1 MSLRDEYQLQT
12 QIDAIWAKIGCLS
25 CCEDDFGITTL
36 SPPVASPGI
45 SNPKVLFNAVTG
57 TLYYWDNDS
66 WVEYGL
72 GWYNVKAFEAQGGGF
87 IDDTAAIQ
95 AAIDAA
101 DAAGGG
107 VVYFPA
113 GTYAIYANG
122 DRQGLLIGDNTTL
135 LGNGDIS
142 ELVFHP
148 DALSSTAILNK
159 NSSGALTA
167 AQQRVGNSNIS
178 IKGIK
183 VRDTRTTEFLDIG
196 INLSGVDGFLIQDVT
211 VEDVGGYSFLIAR
224 TNDDADIG
232 NESKNGVIENIK
244 ALNFMDQGLEIWGAT
259 NVRVNNV
266 YVSGTGTTTGYGQG
280 FLAWYG
286 AQDITVNNLTVYKVD
301 AVGRNVAAIGVAGW
315 GVTPGTVTGERNT
328 QNIVLDNVNANTD
341 IALRINTIYNVDDA
355 ILRVDDVVIRNS
367 VFNGFDAAT
376 LSSDIRHIDGLR
388 IENTRFTN
396 FLGHLQFTNPGRT
409 TLQNTVSNV
418 DINNCVFEG
427 GESLEAFGLSNFRF
441 IGNRFTDSSDFPP
454 LIIQGGL
461 YGKIS
466 GNTFYNIGSTID
478 VTCIVLKQLNESST
492 IETEFIEISNNTAID
507 DRVSKHTDDLVTLQ
521 NATDNI
527 VIRNNSTFFADSD
540 SDDYINTGTGTIIR
554 ADSGI
559 YTPNTSVEVNLDAG
573 LSLSDFRYYRQGNM
587 VHVFGR
593 FTANPTAAVLT
604 GFQISI
610 PPAYNSQITAVDELV
625 GVAVSGGTT
634 SMVAEVLGNAG
645 NNTAQVRWIA
655 TNLTAQD
662 WSINFAYIVNPF

>member
-1 MSLRDEYQLQT
+1 MSLRDTYDLQL
-12 QIDAIWAKIGCLS
+12 QIDALREKIRCLS

-36 SPPVASPGI
+36 DPPVDAPGT
-45 SNPKVLFNAVTG
+45 SNPQVLFNRSTG
-57 TLYYWDNDS
+57 SLYYWDDDS
-66 WVEYGL
+66 WVKYGL
-72 GWYNVKAFEAQGGGF
+72 GWYNVLDFEAQGDGF
-87 IDDTAAIQ
+87 IDDTEAIQ
-95 AAIDAA
+95 AALDAA
-101 DAAGGG
+101 DADGGG
-107 VVYFPA
+107 VVYLPT
-113 GTYAIYANG
+113 GTYSIYANG

-135 LGNGDIS
+135 LGNGDTS
-142 ELVFHP
+142 ELVFTP
-148 DALSSTAILNK
+148 DVLSSTAILNK
-159 NSSGALTA
+159 NSSGTLTE
-167 AQQRVGNSNIS
+167 AQQRVGNTNIT
-178 IKGIK
+178 IEGIK
-183 VRDTRTTEFLDIG
+183 LRSTRTTEFLDIG
-196 INLSGVDGFLIQDVT
+196 INLSGVDGFLIRDVT
-211 VEDVGGYSFLIAR
+211 VEDIGGYCYLIGR
-224 TNDDADIG
+224 TNDDANIG
-232 NESKNGVIENIK
+232 TESKNGVIENIK

-259 NVRVNNV
+259 NVRISNV
-266 YVSGTGTTTGYGQG
+266 YASGTGTTTGYGQG
-280 FLAWYG
+280 FLAWHG

-301 AVGRNVAAIGVAGW
+301 AVGRNVAAIAIAGW

-341 IALRINTIYNVDDA
+341 IALRINSIYNVDDA

-376 LSSDIRHIDGLR
+376 TSSDIRHINGLR
-388 IENTRFTN
+388 LDGVRFTN
-396 FLGHLQFTNPGRT
+396 FASHLQFTNPGNT

-418 DINNCVFEG
+418 DINNCEFEG

-441 IGNRFTDSSDFPP
+441 TGNRFSDSADFAPI
-454 LIIQGGL
+454 IIQGGL

-521 NATDNI
+521 NDTDNI
-527 VIRNNSTFFADSD
+527 VIRNNNTFFADSD
-540 SDDYINTGTGTIIR
+540 SDDYINTGTGVIIR

-559 YTPNTSVEVNLDAG
+559 YTPNTSNEVNLDAG

-604 GFQISI
+604 GFQISL
-610 PPAYNSQITAVDELV
+610 PPAYNSQLTAADELV
-625 GVAVSGGTT
+625 GIAASGATT
-634 SMVAEVLGNAG
+634 SMVAEVVGNAG

-655 TNLTAQD
+655 TDLTAQA
-662 WSINFAYIVNPF
+662 WSINFAYIVKPF